1 MSSNIS
7 ASSFLNYWPNIS
19 AYQAL
24 GNRAF
29 SVTGLGGEK
38 NIRFSTLPDG
48 YSNMTYQLFS
58 QNSNSNPNG
67 WCQWNPMLIGM
78 PLNNGMAT
86 DPALIQQGNVA
97 AANWGAQLSAQYDF
111 NSIVQQLTGFQSQ
124 LTNILKSD
132 KLNESQ
138 KQRLQAVLD
147 KIDELVKQVQAKS
160 KAGALSTDEMK
171 AYSKQISDVINK
183 AAEVAN
189 DVMKEVQEA
198 EDKKAE
204 DADKADGSDKADDEK
219 SDGKSDNKVDDK
231 TEAGKKQ
238 KELEK
243 SAVAVCQDIYSG
255 LESDLIGTDYDKLKA
270 GVTKI
275 NKDNVATVLNTWD
288 KQYRKNGKSLVERLF
303 DTEWVW
309 NDKLSNKA
317 QEGQLISDPGNS
329 NTNMIW
335 NIVAS
340 LDQKAQALDIKT
352 ELGGQFATAYTQLRK
367 TFIDQKAVIDAVAE
381 IQKAVTKAENEAS
394 AKSSKEEIDGKNKAE
409 AANKKAE
416 ADRKEKAEKAKKEKE
431 AKALFLND
439 MREILGDDKAEI
451 SDKVHYKDG
460 KFIVRVD
467 GVDYEASSYVELVKV
482 LKQAG
487 YKEPAQYLKKASV
500 NKKA

>member
-19 AYQAL
+19 VYQAL

-29 SVTGLGGEK
+29 SVTGLGGET

-138 KQRLQAVLD
+138 RQRLQAVLD

-238 KELEK
+238 KELDK
-243 SAVAVCQDIYSG
+243 NAVAVCQDIYSG
-255 LESDLIGTDYDKLKA
+255 LESKLIGTDYDKLKA

-416 ADRKEKAEKAKKEKE
+416 AAKKEKAEKAKKEKE

-451 SDKVHYKDG
+451 SDRVQYKDG
-460 KFIVRVD
+460 KFKVRVD

>member
-1 MSSNIS
+1 M
-7 ASSFLNYWPNIS
+7 
-19 AYQAL
+19 
-24 GNRAF
+24 
-29 SVTGLGGEK
+29 
-38 NIRFSTLPDG
+38 
-48 YSNMTYQLFS
+48 
-58 QNSNSNPNG
+58 
-67 WCQWNPMLIGM
+67 
-78 PLNNGMAT
+78 
-86 DPALIQQGNVA
+86 
-97 AANWGAQLSAQYDF
+97 
-111 NSIVQQLTGFQSQ
+111 
-124 LTNILKSD
+124 
-132 KLNESQ
+132 
-138 KQRLQAVLD
+138 
-147 KIDELVKQVQAKS
+147 
-160 KAGALSTDEMK
+160 
-171 AYSKQISDVINK
+171 
-183 AAEVAN
+183 
-189 DVMKEVQEA
+189 
-198 EDKKAE
+198 
-204 DADKADGSDKADDEK
+204 
-219 SDGKSDNKVDDK
+219 
-231 TEAGKKQ
+231 
-238 KELEK
+238 
-243 SAVAVCQDIYSG
+243 
-255 LESDLIGTDYDKLKA
+255 
-270 GVTKI
+270 
-275 NKDNVATVLNTWD
+275 NTWD

-416 ADRKEKAEKAKKEKE
+416 AAKKEKAEKAKKEKE

-451 SDKVHYKDG
+451 SDRVQYKDG
-460 KFIVRVD
+460 KFKVRVD

>member
-1 MSSNIS
+1 
-7 ASSFLNYWPNIS
+7 
-19 AYQAL
+19 
-24 GNRAF
+24 
-29 SVTGLGGEK
+29 
-38 NIRFSTLPDG
+38 
-48 YSNMTYQLFS
+48 MTYQLFS
-58 QNSNSNPNG
+58 QNANSNPNG

-138 KQRLQAVLD
+138 RQRLQAVLD

-183 AAEVAN
+183 AAEVA
-189 DVMKEVQEA
+189 
-198 EDKKAE
+198 
-204 DADKADGSDKADDEK
+204 DDEK

-238 KELEK
+238 KELDK
-243 SAVAVCQDIYSG
+243 NAVDICQGIYSA
-255 LESDLIGTDYDKLKA
+255 LESKMFGTDYDKLKA

-288 KQYRKNGKSLVERLF
+288 KQYKQSGKSLVERLF

-309 NDKLSNKA
+309 NDKLSNSA

-335 NIVAS
+335 NIVAA

-352 ELGGQFATAYTQLRK
+352 ELGGKFATAYTQLRK

-416 ADRKEKAEKAKKEKE
+416 TDKKEKAEKAKKEKE

-460 KFIVRVD
+460 KFIVRVE

>member
-1 MSSNIS
+1 MSSNIP

-38 NIRFSTLPDG
+38 NIRFSTLPDA
-48 YSNMTYQLFS
+48 YSEMTYYLFK
-58 QNSNSNPNG
+58 QNANNNPNG
-67 WCQWNPMLIGM
+67 WSQWNPMLIGM

-138 KQRLQAVLD
+138 RQRLQAVLD

-183 AAEVAN
+183 AAEVAD

-238 KELEK
+238 KELDK
-243 SAVAVCQDIYSG
+243 NAVDICQGIYSA
-255 LESDLIGTDYDKLKA
+255 LESKMFGTDYDKLKA

-288 KQYRKNGKSLVERLF
+288 KQYKQSGKSLVERLF

-309 NDKLSNKA
+309 NDKLSNSA
-317 QEGQLISDPGNS
+317 QEGQLISDPEHS

-340 LDQKAQALDIKT
+340 L
-352 ELGGQFATAYTQLRK
+352 
-367 TFIDQKAVIDAVAE
+367 DQKAVIDAVAE

-416 ADRKEKAEKAKKEKE
+416 TDKKEKAEKAKKEKE

-439 MREILGDDKAEI
+439 MREILGDDKAEV

-460 KFIVRVD
+460 KFIVRVE

>member
-24 GNRAF
+24 GDRAF

-48 YSNMTYQLFS
+48 YSNMTYKLFS
-58 QNSNSNPNG
+58 QNANSNPNG

-111 NSIVQQLTGFQSQ
+111 NSVVQQLTGFQSQ

-147 KIDELVKQVQAKS
+147 KIDELVKQIQAKTQ
-160 KAGALSTDEMK
+160 AGSLSTDEMK

-189 DVMKEVQEA
+189 DVMQEVQEA

-204 DADKADGSDKADDEK
+204 DADKADGSDKADDKK
-219 SDGKSDNKVDDK
+219 SDGKSDSKVDDK

-238 KELEK
+238 KELDK
-243 SAVAVCQDIYSG
+243 NAVDICQGIYSA
-255 LESDLIGTDYDKLKA
+255 LESKMFGTDYDKLKA
-270 GVTKI
+270 GVVKI

-288 KQYRKNGKSLVERLF
+288 KQYKQSGKSLVQRLF
-303 DTEWVW
+303 DTEWVY
-309 NDKLSNKA
+309 NDSLSDNA
-317 QEGQLISDPGNS
+317 QEGQLISDPGKS

-335 NIVAS
+335 NIVAA
-340 LDQKAQALDIKT
+340 LDQKAQALGIKT

-367 TFIDQKAVIDAVAE
+367 TFIDQKAVVDAVAE
-381 IQKAVTKAENEAS
+381 IQKSVTEAENEAS

-409 AANKKAE
+409 EANKKAE
-416 ADRKEKAEKAKKEKE
+416 ADKKEKAEKAKKEKE

-439 MREILGDDKAEI
+439 MREILGDDKAEV

-460 KFIVRVD
+460 KFIVRVE

-487 YKEPAQYLKKASV
+487 YKDPAKYLKKAAV